1 MYKLLGHNYQTP
13 DLIAKV
19 TGRAKYSEDMRAEG
33 MLFTKLLLSPM
44 AHARVR
50 RLDAS
55 EALKM
60 PGVHAILTADD
71 LPRPQARR
79 GGRGAAE
86 TAPAPG
92 ARNDD
97 EVPGP
102 GGGRGAAGT
111 SPPAPSIAPELALT
125 NEPVYQGE
133 PILALAAEDELTAAD
148 AIEKIVLDLEPL
160 PFCVDPIASLH
171 PDGPNARLEGNVW
184 VGNQVQTVKWTDAD
198 WQEIEAGRLPF
209 HDTNDTWQVGD
220 VEAGFKEAALIID
233 ETMLQQSTSHQPLEP
248 RSAMAYWQNGKLY
261 LHGSTQSV
269 TQSVSFISQLVG
281 IEASQ
286 LVFISEYC
294 GGGFGSKNPVTG
306 DRSMSI
312 PALLSKKAGRP
323 VMMRI
328 SREDEQYIGRARCGL
343 HARAKIG
350 FRKDGRVTALDL
362 FVVMDN
368 GPYNKGGDAASCA
381 RVASTAY
388 QPLNMRFRTL
398 AVLTNTPP
406 RGSQRGPGSEQALAM
421 LDPLIT
427 QAAQKLG
434 IDQVEIRK
442 INAPSTG
449 SPYGDPNRQGVQP
462 RVTSAFVREALDKG
476 AELFNWEERKQR
488 SGQRR
493 GSKVTGVGV
502 AVSNY
507 QSGTFGWDGLMTLR
521 PDGRLYIHQG
531 IGNLGSFSVFDTA
544 RVAAEVLDMP
554 WERVEIIWGDTARHL
569 PWSSRQGGS
578 QTTHAHSRANHA
590 AAMDAKRKLQEI
602 AAKDLGG
609 SPDDYDVADAHV
621 SRKGSPGRG
630 LTFAQAATRA
640 IALGGKYD
648 GHDLPPDL
656 NAMTKTS
663 ATALAGLGLMGVA
676 KDSYPHVGDTRSFVA
691 GFAEVEVDV
700 ETGEFVILDYLAV
713 ADVGTV
719 LHPHSIEGQLHGGA
733 IQGIGHARTQK
744 WVYDQHYGV
753 ALAKRFYQT
762 RPPTILDIPAR
773 MEWAAVGLPDPQTPV
788 GAKGVAEPAIGAGV
802 AAIKNALALA
812 IGADSVHRTPV
823 TLDTILN
830 SLEAG
835 KRVDNGLTTHV

>member
-1 MYKLLGHNYQTP
+1 
-13 DLIAKV
+13 
-19 TGRAKYSEDMRAEG
+19 
-33 MLFTKLLLSPM
+33 M

-50 RLDAS
+50 RIDAS

-60 PGVHAILTADD
+60 PGVHAILTADE
-71 LPRPQARR
+71 LPRPQA
-79 GGRGAAE
+79 GRG
-86 TAPAPG
+86 
-92 ARNDD
+92 R
-97 EVPGP
+97 
-102 GGGRGAAGT
+102 GRGPEPPADGGPAAGA
-111 SPPAPSIAPELALT
+111 SRAAGPNIAGELALT

-133 PILALAAEDELTAAD
+133 PILAVAADDELTAAD

-160 PFCVDPIASLH
+160 PFCVDPIVSLH
-171 PDGPNARLEGNVW
+171 PDGADARLEGNVW
-184 VGNQVQTVKWTDAD
+184 VGNQVQTIKWTEAD
-198 WQEIEAGRLPF
+198 WREVEAGRLPLR
-209 HDTNDTWQVGD
+209 DTPDMWHVGD
-220 VEAGFKEAALIID
+220 VEAGFKEAALIVD
-233 ETMLQQSTSHQPLEP
+233 ETVLQQSTSHQPLEP
-248 RSAMAYWQNGKLY
+248 RSSMAYWQNGKLY
-261 LHGSTQSV
+261 LHFSIQSV
-269 TQSVSFISQLVG
+269 TQSVSFLTELLG
-281 IEASQ
+281 IDASQ
-286 LVFISEYC
+286 LVLISEYC
-294 GGGFGSKNPVTG
+294 GGGFGSKNPATG
-306 DRSMSI
+306 DRAMAI

-328 SREDEQYIGRARCGL
+328 TREEEQYIGRARGGL
-343 HARAKIG
+343 HARAKFG
-350 FRKDGRVTALDL
+350 FRKDGRITALDL

-368 GPYNKGGDAASCA
+368 GPYSRVGDAASCA

-388 QPLNMRFRTL
+388 QPLNMRFRST

-421 LDPLIT
+421 LDPLIS
-427 QAAQKLG
+427 QAARQLG

-449 SPYGDPNRQGVQP
+449 SPYGEPNRQGNQA
-462 RVTSAFVREALDKG
+462 RLTSAFVREALDQG
-476 AELFNWEERKQR
+476 AALFKWEERKQR
-488 SGQRR
+488 SGQKR

-502 AVSNY
+502 TVSNY
-507 QSGTFGWDGLMTLR
+507 QTGTVGFDGLLTLR
-521 PDGRLYIHQG
+521 ADGKLYVQQG
-531 IGNLGSFSVFDTA
+531 IGNLGTHSVFDTA
-544 RVAAEVLDMP
+544 RVAAEVLGMP
-554 WERVEIIWGDTARHL
+554 WEQCEVVWGDTARHL

-609 SPDDYDVADAHV
+609 SPDDYEVGNTRV
-621 SRKGSPGRG
+621 FQKRSPGRG

-648 GHDLPPDL
+648 GHELPPDI
-656 NAMTKTS
+656 NAMTKAS

-676 KDSYPHVGDTRSFVA
+676 KDSYPHVGDTRTFVA

-700 ETGEFVILDYLAV
+700 ETGEYTILDYLAV

-719 LHPHSIEGQLHGGA
+719 LHPHGLEAQLHGGA

-753 ALAKRFYQT
+753 ALAKRFYHT
-762 RPPTILDIPAR
+762 RPPTILDIPR
-773 MEWAAVGLPDPQTPV
+773 NMQWAAVGIPDPQTPV

-802 AAIKNALALA
+802 AAIKNALAAA
-812 IGADSVHRTPV
+812 IGDDYVRRTPV
-823 TLDTILN
+823 TLDIILN

-835 KRVDNGLTTHV
+835 KRVDAGLTTHV